1 MNVLDKIEKLRLDR
15 GWSVYRL
22 AEKAGITDKC
32 IYNWYNRNTMP
43 SIEVTRKDDGKKIL
57 LNVSGIDGVFPEAKG
72 AFVSMRGSVA
82 LFCPKISGYFVE
94 ETYWEVKE
102 QIMRE

>member
-1 MNVLDKIEKLRLDR
+1 MTKKGFIDFVRK
-15 GWSVYRL
+15 
-22 AEKAGITDKC
+22 AERESKMQGF
-32 IYNWYNRNTMP
+32 
-43 SIEVTRKDDGKKIL
+43 IEVTRKDDGKKML

-72 AFVSMRGSVA
+72 AFVSMRGSVV

-102 QIMRE
+102 QIMREQPLNG